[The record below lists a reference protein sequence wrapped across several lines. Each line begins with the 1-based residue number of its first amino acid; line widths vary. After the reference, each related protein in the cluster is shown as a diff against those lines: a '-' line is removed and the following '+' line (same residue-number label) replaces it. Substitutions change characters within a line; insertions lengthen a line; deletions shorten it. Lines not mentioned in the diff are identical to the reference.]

1 MIFIGLLVF
10 IIVLFLPCLQDS
22 LCLLAQEPF
31 GELLHCLGPVAYL
44 VFRLFS
50 EFGEALVVAVG
61 DKDRV
66 VAEALCALLLARYG
80 AAHDALEER
89 VVGNVAAT
97 CESYHGAELR
107 TAVVAVAQACEQLLH
122 VGF

>member
-44 VFRLFS
+44 VFHLLS

-61 DKDRV
+61 DKDRIISKAFRAV
-66 VAEALCALLLARYG
+66 LLVGDVAFYG
-80 AAHDALEER
+80 ALESIF
-89 VVGNVAAT
+89 A
-97 CESYHGAELR
+97 
-107 TAVVAVAQACEQLLH
+107 
-122 VGF
+122 

>member
-44 VFRLFS
+44 VFHFISKLS
-50 EFGEALVVAVG
+50 EALVVAVG

-66 VAEALCALLLARYG
+66 VAEALVAMLLVGYSAFYG
-80 AAHDALEER
+80 ALESIF
-89 VVGNVAAT
+89 A
-97 CESYHGAELR
+97 
-107 TAVVAVAQACEQLLH
+107 
-122 VGF
+122 